1 MVKKV
6 FITDCEGPLT
16 LNDNAY
22 ELADEFIED
31 GGKLFKIISRFDDYL
46 VDDVKLENYHAGDT
60 LKLIVPFYK
69 LAGLTNEK
77 MIEFSRENIYLVNGS
92 DDTLK
97 FANEL
102 IDSFIISTSY
112 GQYIEALCNYIVFP
126 FQNTYHTQLD
136 VDGATNFNQFDKK
149 SSNVS
154 SDTNDSDNVSSK
166 SNNSQTIVGD
176 KSPKFIEELEKVEEF
191 RKVILEHGRECED
204 DFNVLY
210 DIFFNEFPKLE
221 INRYIESVKTV
232 GGKGKQIAVEDI
244 VERLNLEDGSII
256 YMGDSI
262 TDVEPLQYA
271 RDNGGLSVSFNGN
284 EYPLNVAEIAVVSDH
299 TIVSSILID
308 LHSRFDKDYVLDFI
322 RLYSQK
328 GPDAAF
334 ADFEVDY
341 SLVEEFE
348 KVFYNKNAPIIEIIT
363 DENREYLLKLSK
375 DMRNSIRGK
384 DIGGLG

>member
-77 MIEFSRENIYLVNGS
+77 MINFSRENIYLVDGS
-92 DDTLK
+92 DDTLR

-102 IDSFIISTSY
+102 IDSFIVSTSY
-112 GQYIEALCNYIVFP
+112 GQYIEALCNYIDFP

-136 VDGATNFNQFDKK
+136 IGWATNFNQSDKK
-149 SSNVS
+149 SNNVS
-154 SDTNDSDNVSSK
+154 STT
-166 SNNSQTIVGD
+166 NNSQTIVGD
-176 KSPKFIEELEKVEEF
+176 KSPKFIEELKKVEEF
-191 RKVILEHGRECED
+191 RKIILEHGDESED

-221 INRYIESVKTV
+221 INKYIESVKTV

-244 VERLNLEDGSII
+244 VEKLDLGQGSII

-284 EYPLNVAEIAVVSDH
+284 EYPLNVAEIAIISDH

-308 LHSRFDKDYVLDFI
+308 LHSRFDKEYVLDFI
-322 RLYSQK
+322 REYSQK
-328 GPDAAF
+328 GPNAAF
-334 ADFEVDY
+334 GDFEVDY
-341 SLVEEFE
+341 SLIEEFE
-348 KVFYNKNAPIIEIIT
+348 KVFYNKEAPIIEIIT
-363 DENREYLLKLSK
+363 DDNRDYLLKLSK
-375 DMRNSIRGK
+375 EMRNNIRGK

>member
-77 MIEFSRENIYLVNGS
+77 MIKFSRENIYLVDGS
-92 DDTLK
+92 DDTLR

-102 IDSFIISTSY
+102 IDSFIVSTSY
-112 GQYIEALCNYIVFP
+112 GQYIEALCNYIDFP

-136 VDGATNFNQFDKK
+136 VDGATNFNSFDKK
-149 SSNVS
+149 L
-154 SDTNDSDNVSSK
+154 DNVSSTT
-166 SNNSQTIVGD
+166 NNSQTIVGD
-176 KSPKFIEELEKVEEF
+176 KSPKFIEELKKVDEF
-191 RKVILEHGRECED
+191 RKIILEHGEENED

-221 INRYIESVKTV
+221 INKYIESVKTV

-244 VERLNLEDGSII
+244 VERFGLESGSII

-284 EYPLNVAEIAVVSDH
+284 EYPLNVAEIAVISDH

-308 LHSRFDKDYVLDFI
+308 LHSRFDKEYVLDFI
-322 RLYSQK
+322 REYSQK
-328 GPDAAF
+328 GPNAAF
-334 ADFEVDY
+334 EDFEVDY

-348 KVFYNKNAPIIEIIT
+348 KVFYNKEAPIIEIIT
-363 DENREYLLKLSK
+363 DDNRDYLLKLSK
-375 DMRNSIRGK
+375 EMRNSIRGK

>member
-46 VDDVKLENYHAGDT
+46 VEDVKLENYHAGDT

-77 MIEFSRENIYLVNGS
+77 MIKFSRENIYLVDGS
-92 DDTLK
+92 DDTLR

-102 IDSFIISTSY
+102 IDSFIVSTSY
-112 GQYIEALCNYIVFP
+112 GQYIEALCNYIDFP

-136 VDGATNFNQFDKK
+136 VDGATNFNSFDAK
-149 SSNVS
+149 
-154 SDTNDSDNVSSK
+154 SDNVSTAT
-166 SNNSQTIVGD
+166 NNSQTIVGT
-176 KSPKFIEELEKVEEF
+176 KSPKFIEELKKVDEF
-191 RKVILEHGRECED
+191 RKIILEHGEENED

-221 INRYIESVKTV
+221 INKYIESVKTV

-244 VERLNLEDGSII
+244 VERFGLESGSII

-284 EYPLNVAEIAVVSDH
+284 EYPLNVAEIAVISNH

-308 LHSRFDKDYVLDFI
+308 LHSRFDKEYVLDFI
-322 RLYSQK
+322 REYSQK
-328 GPDAAF
+328 GPNAAF
-334 ADFEVDY
+334 EDFEVDY
-341 SLVEEFE
+341 SLIEEFE
-348 KVFYNKNAPIIEIIT
+348 KVFYNKEAPIIEIIT
-363 DENREYLLKLSK
+363 DDNRDYLLKLSK
-375 DMRNSIRGK
+375 EMRNSIRGK

>member
-77 MIEFSRENIYLVNGS
+77 MIKFSRENIYLVDGS
-92 DDTLK
+92 DDTLR

-102 IDSFIISTSY
+102 IDSFIVSTSY
-112 GQYIEALCNYIVFP
+112 GQYIEALCNYIDFP

-136 VDGATNFNQFDKK
+136 VDGATNFNSFDANLN
-149 SSNVS
+149 NVS
-154 SDTNDSDNVSSK
+154 FD
-166 SNNSQTIVGD
+166 SNNSQTIVGT
-176 KSPKFIEELEKVEEF
+176 KSPKFIEELKKVEEF
-191 RKVILEHGRECED
+191 RKIILEHGEESED
-204 DFNVLY
+204 DFRVLY

-232 GGKGKQIAVEDI
+232 GGKGKQIAVDDI
-244 VERLNLEDGSII
+244 VERFGLEYGSII

-284 EYPLNVAEIAVVSDH
+284 EYPLNVAEIAVISDH

-308 LHSRFDKDYVLDFI
+308 LHSRFDKDYVLDFVI
-322 RLYSQK
+322 EYSQK

-334 ADFEVDY
+334 SDFEVDY

-348 KVFYNKNAPIIEIIT
+348 KVFYNKQAPVLEIIT
-363 DENREYLLKLSK
+363 DENRDYLLKLSK
-375 DMRNSIRGK
+375 EMRNSIRGK

>member
-1 MVKKV
+1 MLTKK
-6 FITDCEGPLT
+6 INTSPLT

-77 MIEFSRENIYLVNGS
+77 MIKFSRENIYLVDGS
-92 DDTLK
+92 DDTLR

-102 IDSFIISTSY
+102 IDSFIVSTSY
-112 GQYIEALCNYIVFP
+112 GQYIEALCNYIDFP

-136 VDGATNFNQFDKK
+136 VDGATNFNSFDAK
-149 SSNVS
+149 
-154 SDTNDSDNVSSK
+154 SDNVSTAT
-166 SNNSQTIVGD
+166 NNSQTIVGT
-176 KSPKFIEELEKVEEF
+176 KSPKFIEELKKVDEF
-191 RKVILEHGRECED
+191 RKIILEHGEENED

-221 INRYIESVKTV
+221 INKYIESVKTV

-244 VERLNLEDGSII
+244 VEKLGLESGSII

-284 EYPLNVAEIAVVSDH
+284 EYPLNVAEIAVISDH

-308 LHSRFDKDYVLDFI
+308 LHSRFDKEYVLDFI
-322 RLYSQK
+322 REYSQK
-328 GPDAAF
+328 GPNAAF
-334 ADFEVDY
+334 EDFEVDY

-348 KVFYNKNAPIIEIIT
+348 KVFYNKEAPIIEIIT
-363 DENREYLLKLSK
+363 DDNRDYLLKLSK
-375 DMRNSIRGK
+375 EMRNSIRGK

>member
-77 MIEFSRENIYLVNGS
+77 MIKFSRENIYLVDGS
-92 DDTLK
+92 ADTLR

-102 IDSFIISTSY
+102 IDSFIVSTSY
-112 GQYIEALCNYIVFP
+112 GQYIEALCNYIDFP

-149 SSNVS
+149 S
-154 SDTNDSDNVSSK
+154 DNVSSTT
-166 SNNSQTIVGD
+166 NNSQTIVGD
-176 KSPKFIEELEKVEEF
+176 KSPKFIEELKKVESF
-191 RKVILEHGRECED
+191 RKIILEHGEETED

-221 INRYIESVKTV
+221 INKYIESVKTV

-244 VERLNLEDGSII
+244 VEKLDLGQGSII

-284 EYPLNVAEIAVVSDH
+284 EYPLNVAEIAVISDH

-308 LHSRFDKDYVLDFI
+308 LHSRFDKEYVLDFI
-322 RLYSQK
+322 KEYSQK
-328 GPDAAF
+328 GPNAAF
-334 ADFEVDY
+334 EDFEVDY
-341 SLVEEFE
+341 SLIEEFE
-348 KVFYNKNAPIIEIIT
+348 KVFHNKNAPIIEIIT
-363 DENREYLLKLSK
+363 DENREHLLKLSK
-375 DMRNSIRGK
+375 EMRNSIRGK

>member
-22 ELADEFIED
+22 ELADAFIED

-102 IDSFIISTSY
+102 IDSFIVSTSY
-112 GQYIEALCNYIVFP
+112 GQYIEALCNYIYFP

-136 VDGATNFNQFDKK
+136 VCGATNFNEFSKK

-154 SDTNDSDNVSSK
+154 SDTN
-166 SNNSQTIVGD
+166 NSQTIVGT
-176 KSPKFIEELEKVEEF
+176 KSPKFIEELKKVEEF
-191 RKVILEHGRECED
+191 RKIILEHGDETED

-221 INRYIESVKTV
+221 INKYIESVKTV

-244 VERLNLEDGSII
+244 VERFGLEDGSII

-271 RDNGGLSVSFNGN
+271 RDHGGLSVSFNGN
-284 EYPLNVAEIAVVSDH
+284 EYPLNVAEIAVISDH

-308 LHSRFDKDYVLDFI
+308 LHARFDKDYVLDFI
-322 RLYSQK
+322 RTYAEK
-328 GPDAAF
+328 GPDEAF
-334 ADFEVDY
+334 RDFEVDY
-341 SLVEEFE
+341 SLIEEFE
-348 KVFYNKNAPIIEIIT
+348 KVFYNKEAPIIEIIT
-363 DENREYLLKLSK
+363 DENREYLLKISK
-375 DMRNSIRGK
+375 EMRNGIRVK

>member
-77 MIEFSRENIYLVNGS
+77 MIKFSRENIYLVDGS
-92 DDTLK
+92 DDTLR

-102 IDSFIISTSY
+102 IDSFIVSTSY
-112 GQYIEALCNYIVFP
+112 GQYIEALCNYIDFP

-136 VDGATNFNQFDKK
+136 VDGATNFNSFDVK
-149 SSNVS
+149 
-154 SDTNDSDNVSSK
+154 TP
-166 SNNSQTIVGD
+166 TVGA
-176 KSPKFIEELEKVEEF
+176 KSPIFIEELKKVEEF
-191 RKVILEHGRECED
+191 RKIILEHGEESED

-221 INRYIESVKTV
+221 INKYIESVKTV

-244 VERLNLEDGSII
+244 VERLGLEDGSII

-271 RDNGGLSVSFNGN
+271 RDHGGLSVSFNGN
-284 EYPLNVAEIAVVSDH
+284 EYPLNVAEIAVISDH

-308 LHSRFDKDYVLDFI
+308 LHARFDKDYVLEFI
-322 RLYSQK
+322 RTYCEK
-328 GPDAAF
+328 GPDDAF
-334 ADFEVDY
+334 SDFEVDY
-341 SLVEEFE
+341 SLIEEFE
-348 KVFYNKNAPIIEIIT
+348 RVFYNKRAPVIEIIT
-363 DENREYLLKLSK
+363 DENRDYLLEISK
-375 DMRNSIRGK
+375 EMRNSIRGK

>member
-46 VDDVKLENYHAGDT
+46 VEDVKLENYHAGDT

-77 MIEFSRENIYLVNGS
+77 MIKFSRENIYLVDGS
-92 DDTLK
+92 DDTLR

-102 IDSFIISTSY
+102 IDSFIVSTSY
-112 GQYIEALCNYIVFP
+112 GQYIEALCNYIDFP

-136 VDGATNFNQFDKK
+136 IGWATNFNSFDAK
-149 SSNVS
+149 
-154 SDTNDSDNVSSK
+154 SDNVSTAT
-166 SNNSQTIVGD
+166 NNSQTIVGT
-176 KSPKFIEELEKVEEF
+176 KSPKFIEELKKVDEF
-191 RKVILEHGRECED
+191 RKIILEHGEENED

-221 INRYIESVKTV
+221 INKYIESVKTV

-244 VERLNLEDGSII
+244 VERFGLESGSII

-284 EYPLNVAEIAVVSDH
+284 EYPLNVAEIAVISDH

-322 RLYSQK
+322 RTYSEK
-328 GPDAAF
+328 GPDDAF

-341 SLVEEFE
+341 SLIEEFE
-348 KVFYNKNAPIIEIIT
+348 KVFHNKNAPIIEIIT
-363 DENREYLLKLSK
+363 DENRDYLLRLSK
-375 DMRNSIRGK
+375 EMRNGIRGK

>member
-22 ELADEFIED
+22 ELADEFIEE

-46 VDDVKLENYHAGDT
+46 VDELKLENYHAGDT

-77 MIEFSRENIYLVNGS
+77 MIKFSRENIYLVDGS
-92 DDTLK
+92 DDTLR

-102 IDSFIISTSY
+102 IDSFIVSTSY
-112 GQYIEALCNYIVFP
+112 GQYIEALCNYIDFP

-149 SSNVS
+149 SENVL
-154 SDTNDSDNVSSK
+154 SK

-176 KSPKFIEELEKVEEF
+176 KSPIFIEELKKVDEF
-191 RKVILEHGRECED
+191 RKIILEHGEENED

-210 DIFFNEFPKLE
+210 EIFFNEFPKLE

-271 RDNGGLSVSFNGN
+271 RDHGGLSVSFNGN
-284 EYPLNVAEIAVVSDH
+284 EYPLNVAEIAVISDH

-308 LHSRFDKDYVLDFI
+308 LHSRFDRDYVLDFI
-322 RLYSQK
+322 REYSQK
-328 GPDAAF
+328 GPNAAF
-334 ADFEVDY
+334 EDFEVDY
-341 SLVEEFE
+341 ALVEKFE
-348 KVFYNKNAPIIEIIT
+348 RVFHNKEAPIIEIIT
-363 DENREYLLKLSK
+363 DGNRDYLLKLSK
-375 DMRNSIRGK
+375 EMRNGIRGK

>member
-77 MIEFSRENIYLVNGS
+77 MIKFSRENIYLVDGS
-92 DDTLK
+92 DDTLR

-102 IDSFIISTSY
+102 IDSFIVSTSY
-112 GQYIEALCNYIVFP
+112 GQYIEALCNYIDFP

-149 SSNVS
+149 S
-154 SDTNDSDNVSSK
+154 DNVSSS

-176 KSPKFIEELEKVEEF
+176 KSPKFIEELKKVEEF
-191 RKVILEHGRECED
+191 RKIILEHGEENED

-221 INRYIESVKTV
+221 INKYIESVKTV

-244 VERLNLEDGSII
+244 VEKLDLGQGSII

-284 EYPLNVAEIAVVSDH
+284 EYPMNVAEIAVISDH

-308 LHSRFDKDYVLDFI
+308 LHSRFDKEYVLDFI
-322 RLYSQK
+322 KEYSQK
-328 GPDAAF
+328 GPNAAF
-334 ADFEVDY
+334 EDFEVDY

-348 KVFYNKNAPIIEIIT
+348 KVFHNKKAPIIEIIT
-363 DENREYLLKLSK
+363 DENRDYLLKLSK
-375 DMRNSIRGK
+375 EMRNSIRGK

>member
-46 VDDVKLENYHAGDT
+46 VEDVKLENYHAGDT

-77 MIEFSRENIYLVNGS
+77 MIKFSRENIYLVDGS
-92 DDTLK
+92 DDTLR

-102 IDSFIISTSY
+102 IDSFIVSTSY
-112 GQYIEALCNYIVFP
+112 GQYIEALCNYIDFP

-136 VDGATNFNQFDKK
+136 VDGATNFNSFDAK
-149 SSNVS
+149 
-154 SDTNDSDNVSSK
+154 SDNVSTAT
-166 SNNSQTIVGD
+166 NNSQTIVGT
-176 KSPKFIEELEKVEEF
+176 KSPKFIEELKKVDEF
-191 RKVILEHGRECED
+191 RKIILEHGEENED

-221 INRYIESVKTV
+221 INKYIESVKTV

-244 VERLNLEDGSII
+244 VERFGLESGSII

-284 EYPLNVAEIAVVSDH
+284 EYPLNVAEIAVISD

-308 LHSRFDKDYVLDFI
+308 LHSRFDKEYVLDFI
-322 RLYSQK
+322 REYSQK
-328 GPDAAF
+328 GPNAAF
-334 ADFEVDY
+334 EDFEVDY

-348 KVFYNKNAPIIEIIT
+348 KVFYNKEAPIIEIIT
-363 DENREYLLKLSK
+363 DDNRDYLLKLSK
-375 DMRNSIRGK
+375 EMRNSIRGK

>member
-77 MIEFSRENIYLVNGS
+77 MIKFSRENIYLVDGS
-92 DDTLK
+92 DDTLR

-102 IDSFIISTSY
+102 IDSFIVSTSY
-112 GQYIEALCNYIVFP
+112 GQYIEALCNYIDFP

-149 SSNVS
+149 S
-154 SDTNDSDNVSSK
+154 DNVSSK
-166 SNNSQTIVGD
+166 ANNSQTIVGV
-176 KSPKFIEELEKVEEF
+176 KSPKFIEELKKVEEF
-191 RKVILEHGRECED
+191 RKIILEHGDESED

-221 INRYIESVKTV
+221 INKYIESVKTV

-244 VERLNLEDGSII
+244 VEKLDLSQGSII

-284 EYPLNVAEIAVVSDH
+284 EYPLNVAEIAVISNH

-308 LHSRFDKDYVLDFI
+308 LHSRFDKEYVLDFI
-322 RLYSQK
+322 REYSQK
-328 GPDAAF
+328 GPNAAF
-334 ADFEVDY
+334 EDFEVDY
-341 SLVEEFE
+341 SLIEEFE
-348 KVFYNKNAPIIEIIT
+348 KVFYNKEAPIIEIIT
-363 DENREYLLKLSK
+363 DDNRDYLLKLSK
-375 DMRNSIRGK
+375 EMRNSIRGK

>member
-46 VDDVKLENYHAGDT
+46 VEDVKLENYHAGDT

-77 MIEFSRENIYLVNGS
+77 MIKFSRENIYLVDGS
-92 DDTLK
+92 DDTLR

-102 IDSFIISTSY
+102 IDSFIVSTSY
-112 GQYIEALCNYIVFP
+112 GQYIEALCNYIDFP

-136 VDGATNFNQFDKK
+136 VDGATNFNSFDKK
-149 SSNVS
+149 L
-154 SDTNDSDNVSSK
+154 DNVSSTT
-166 SNNSQTIVGD
+166 NNSQTIVGD
-176 KSPKFIEELEKVEEF
+176 KSPKFIEELKKVDEF
-191 RKVILEHGRECED
+191 RKIILEHGEENED

-221 INRYIESVKTV
+221 INKYIESVKTV

-244 VERLNLEDGSII
+244 VERFGLESGSII

-284 EYPLNVAEIAVVSDH
+284 EYPLNVAEIAVISDH

-308 LHSRFDKDYVLDFI
+308 LHSRFDKEYVLDFI
-322 RLYSQK
+322 REYSQK
-328 GPDAAF
+328 GPNAAF
-334 ADFEVDY
+334 EDFEVDY

-348 KVFYNKNAPIIEIIT
+348 KVFYNKEAPIIEIIT
-363 DENREYLLKLSK
+363 DDNRDYLLKLSK
-375 DMRNSIRGK
+375 EMRNSIRGK

>member
-77 MIEFSRENIYLVNGS
+77 MIKFSRENIYLVDGS
-92 DDTLK
+92 DDTLR

-102 IDSFIISTSY
+102 IDSFIVSTSY
-112 GQYIEALCNYIVFP
+112 GQYIEALCNYIDFP

-136 VDGATNFNQFDKK
+136 VDGATNFNSFDAK
-149 SSNVS
+149 SDN
-154 SDTNDSDNVSSK
+154 SDNVSVN
-166 SNNSQTIVGD
+166 SNNSQTIVGT
-176 KSPKFIEELEKVEEF
+176 KSPKFIEELKKVEDF
-191 RKVILEHGRECED
+191 RKIILEHGEESED

-221 INRYIESVKTV
+221 INKYIESVKTV

-244 VERLNLEDGSII
+244 VEKLGLEEGSII

-262 TDVEPLQYA
+262 TDVDPLQYA

-322 RLYSQK
+322 KEYSQK
-328 GPDAAF
+328 GPNAAF
-334 ADFEVDY
+334 EDYEVDY
-341 SLVEEFE
+341 SLIEEFE
-348 KVFYNKNAPIIEIIT
+348 KVFYNKEAPIIEIIT
-363 DENREYLLKLSK
+363 DENREHLLKLSK
-375 DMRNSIRGK
+375 EMRNGIRGK

>member
-77 MIEFSRENIYLVNGS
+77 MIKFSRENIYLVDGS
-92 DDTLK
+92 DDTLR

-102 IDSFIISTSY
+102 IDSFIVSTSY
-112 GQYIEALCNYIVFP
+112 GQYIEALCNYIDFP

-136 VDGATNFNQFDKK
+136 IGWATNFNQSDKK
-149 SSNVS
+149 SNNVS
-154 SDTNDSDNVSSK
+154 STT
-166 SNNSQTIVGD
+166 NNSQTIVGD
-176 KSPKFIEELEKVEEF
+176 KSPKFIEELKKVDEF
-191 RKVILEHGRECED
+191 RKIILEHGEENED

-221 INRYIESVKTV
+221 INKYIESVKTV

-244 VERLNLEDGSII
+244 VEKLDLGQGSII

-284 EYPLNVAEIAVVSDH
+284 EYPLNVAEIAVVSNH

-308 LHSRFDKDYVLDFI
+308 LHSRFDKEYVLDFI
-322 RLYSQK
+322 REYSQK
-328 GPDAAF
+328 GPNAAF
-334 ADFEVDY
+334 EDFEVDY
-341 SLVEEFE
+341 SLIEEFE
-348 KVFYNKNAPIIEIIT
+348 KVFYNKEAPIIEIIT
-363 DENREYLLKLSK
+363 DDNRDYLLKLSK
-375 DMRNSIRGK
+375 EMRNGIRGK

>member
-46 VDDVKLENYHAGDT
+46 VEDVKLENYHAGDT

-77 MIEFSRENIYLVNGS
+77 MIKFSRENIYLVDGS
-92 DDTLK
+92 DDTLR

-102 IDSFIISTSY
+102 IDSFIVSTSY
-112 GQYIEALCNYIVFP
+112 GQYIEALCNYIDFP

-136 VDGATNFNQFDKK
+136 IGWATNFNSFDAK
-149 SSNVS
+149 
-154 SDTNDSDNVSSK
+154 SDNVSTAT
-166 SNNSQTIVGD
+166 NNSQTIVGD
-176 KSPKFIEELEKVEEF
+176 KSPKFIEELKKVEEF
-191 RKVILEHGRECED
+191 RKIILEHGDESED

-221 INRYIESVKTV
+221 INKYIESVKTV

-244 VERLNLEDGSII
+244 VERFGLESGSII

-284 EYPLNVAEIAVVSDH
+284 EYPLNVAEIAVISDH

-308 LHSRFDKDYVLDFI
+308 LHSRFDKEYVLDFI
-322 RLYSQK
+322 REYSQK
-328 GPDAAF
+328 GPNAAF
-334 ADFEVDY
+334 EDFEVDY
-341 SLVEEFE
+341 SLIEEFE
-348 KVFYNKNAPIIEIIT
+348 KVFYNKEAPIIEIIT
-363 DENREYLLKLSK
+363 DDNRDYLLKLSK
-375 DMRNSIRGK
+375 EMRNSIRGK

>member
-77 MIEFSRENIYLVNGS
+77 MIKFSRENIYLVDGS
-92 DDTLK
+92 DDTLR

-102 IDSFIISTSY
+102 IDSFIVSTSY
-112 GQYIEALCNYIVFP
+112 GQYIEALCNYIDFP

-149 SSNVS
+149 S
-154 SDTNDSDNVSSK
+154 DNVSSQA
-166 SNNSQTIVGD
+166 NNSQTIVGD
-176 KSPKFIEELEKVEEF
+176 KSPKFIEELKKVEEF
-191 RKVILEHGRECED
+191 RKIILEHGDENED

-221 INRYIESVKTV
+221 INKYIESVKTV

-244 VERLNLEDGSII
+244 VEKLDLGQGSII

-284 EYPLNVAEIAVVSDH
+284 EYPLNVAEIAVISDH

-322 RLYSQK
+322 RTYSEK
-328 GPDAAF
+328 GPDEAF
-334 ADFEVDY
+334 GDFEVDY
-341 SLVEEFE
+341 SLIEEFE
-348 KVFYNKNAPIIEIIT
+348 KVFHNKNAPIIEIIT
-363 DENREYLLKLSK
+363 DENRDYLLKLSK
-375 DMRNSIRGK
+375 EMRNSIRGK

>member
-77 MIEFSRENIYLVNGS
+77 MIKFSRENIYLVDGS
-92 DDTLK
+92 DDTLR

-102 IDSFIISTSY
+102 IDSFIVSTSY
-112 GQYIEALCNYIVFP
+112 GQYIEALCNYIDFP

-136 VDGATNFNQFDKK
+136 VCGATNFNQFDKK
-149 SSNVS
+149 S
-154 SDTNDSDNVSSK
+154 DNVSSQA
-166 SNNSQTIVGD
+166 NNSQTIVGD
-176 KSPKFIEELEKVEEF
+176 KSPKFIEELKKVEEF
-191 RKVILEHGRECED
+191 RKIILEHGDESEE

-244 VERLNLEDGSII
+244 VEKLDLGQGSII

-284 EYPLNVAEIAVVSDH
+284 EYPLNVAELAVISDH

-308 LHSRFDKDYVLDFI
+308 LHSRFDKEYVLDFI
-322 RLYSQK
+322 REYSQK
-328 GPDAAF
+328 GPNAAF
-334 ADFEVDY
+334 EDFEVDY
-341 SLVEEFE
+341 SLIEEFE
-348 KVFYNKNAPIIEIIT
+348 KVFYNKEAPIIEIIT
-363 DENREYLLKLSK
+363 DDNRDYLLKLSK
-375 DMRNSIRGK
+375 EMRNSIRGK

>member
-22 ELADEFIED
+22 ELAAEFIED
-31 GGKLFKIISRFDDYL
+31 GDKLFKIIIRFDDYL
-46 VDDVKLENYHAGDT
+46 VDEVHLENYHAGDT

-77 MIEFSRENIYLVNGS
+77 MIEFSRNNIYIVDGS
-92 DDTLK
+92 KDTLK
-97 FANEL
+97 LANEL
-102 IDSFIISTSY
+102 MDSYIVSTSY
-112 GQYIEALCNYIVFP
+112 GQYIEALCNYMNFP
-126 FQNTYHTQLD
+126 FENTYHTQLD
-136 VDGATNFNQFDKK
+136 IDGATNFNQSSKK
-149 SSNVS
+149 SS
-154 SDTNDSDNVSSK
+154 
-166 SNNSQTIVGD
+166 TIGV
-176 KSPKFIEELEKVEEF
+176 KSPLFIEELKKVEEF
-191 RKVILEHGRECED
+191 RKIILEHGDENED

-221 INRYIESVKTV
+221 INKYIQSVKTV

-244 VERLNLEDGSII
+244 VQKLSLEEGSII

-284 EYPLNVAEIAVVSDH
+284 EYPLNVAEIAVISDN

-308 LHSRFDKDYVLDFI
+308 LHSRFDKDYVIDFVKA
-322 RLYSQK
+322 YAEK
-328 GPDAAF
+328 GPDEAF
-334 ADFEVDY
+334 NDYEVDY

-348 KVFYNKNAPIIEIIT
+348 KIFYNKQTPIIDIIT
-363 DENREYLLKLSK
+363 DENRDYLLGLSK
-375 DMRNSIRGK
+375 KMRNGIRGK

>member
-46 VDDVKLENYHAGDT
+46 VEDVKLENYHAGDT

-77 MIEFSRENIYLVNGS
+77 MIKFSRENIYLVDGS
-92 DDTLK
+92 DDTLR

-102 IDSFIISTSY
+102 IDSFIVSTSY
-112 GQYIEALCNYIVFP
+112 GQYIEALCNYIDFP

-136 VDGATNFNQFDKK
+136 VDGATNFNSFDKK
-149 SSNVS
+149 L
-154 SDTNDSDNVSSK
+154 DNVSSTT
-166 SNNSQTIVGD
+166 NNSQTIVGD
-176 KSPKFIEELEKVEEF
+176 KSPKFIEELKKVDEF
-191 RKVILEHGRECED
+191 RKIILEHGEENED

-221 INRYIESVKTV
+221 INKYIESVKTV

-244 VERLNLEDGSII
+244 VERFGLESGSII

-284 EYPLNVAEIAVVSDH
+284 EYPLNVAEIAVISDH

-322 RLYSQK
+322 RTYSEK
-328 GPDAAF
+328 GPDDAF

-341 SLVEEFE
+341 SLIEEFE
-348 KVFYNKNAPIIEIIT
+348 KVFHNKNAPIIEIIT
-363 DENREYLLKLSK
+363 DENRDYLLRLSK
-375 DMRNSIRGK
+375 EMRNGIRGK

>member
-46 VDDVKLENYHAGDT
+46 VEDVKLENYHAGDT

-77 MIEFSRENIYLVNGS
+77 MIKFSRENIYLVDGS
-92 DDTLK
+92 DDTLR

-102 IDSFIISTSY
+102 IDSFIVSTSY
-112 GQYIEALCNYIVFP
+112 GQYIEALCNYIDFP

-136 VDGATNFNQFDKK
+136 VDGATNFNSFDKK
-149 SSNVS
+149 L
-154 SDTNDSDNVSSK
+154 DNVSSTT
-166 SNNSQTIVGD
+166 NNSQTIVGD
-176 KSPKFIEELEKVEEF
+176 KSPKFIEELKKVDEF
-191 RKVILEHGRECED
+191 RKIILEHGDENED

-210 DIFFNEFPKLE
+210 DIFFKEFPKLE
-221 INRYIESVKTV
+221 INKYIESVKTV

-244 VERLNLEDGSII
+244 VERFGLESGSII

-284 EYPLNVAEIAVVSDH
+284 EYPLNVAEIAVISDH

-322 RLYSQK
+322 RTYSEK
-328 GPDAAF
+328 GPDDAF

-341 SLVEEFE
+341 SLIEEFE
-348 KVFYNKNAPIIEIIT
+348 KVFHNKNAPIIEIIT
-363 DENREYLLKLSK
+363 DENRDYLLRLSK
-375 DMRNSIRGK
+375 EMRNGIRGK

>member
-22 ELADEFIED
+22 ELADEFIDD

-77 MIEFSRENIYLVNGS
+77 MIKFSRENIYLVDGS
-92 DDTLK
+92 DDTLR

-102 IDSFIISTSY
+102 IDSFIVSTSY
-112 GQYIEALCNYIVFP
+112 GQYIEALCNYIDFP

-136 VDGATNFNQFDKK
+136 IGWATNFNQFDKK
-149 SSNVS
+149 S
-154 SDTNDSDNVSSK
+154 DNVSST

-176 KSPKFIEELEKVEEF
+176 KSPKFIEELKKVEEF
-191 RKVILEHGRECED
+191 RKIILEHGDESED

-221 INRYIESVKTV
+221 INKYIESVKTV

-244 VERLNLEDGSII
+244 VEKLDLGQGSII

-284 EYPLNVAEIAVVSDH
+284 EYPLNVAEIAVISDH

-308 LHSRFDKDYVLDFI
+308 LHSRFDKEYVLDFI
-322 RLYSQK
+322 REYSQK
-328 GPDAAF
+328 GPNAAF
-334 ADFEVDY
+334 EDFEVDY
-341 SLVEEFE
+341 SLIEEFE
-348 KVFYNKNAPIIEIIT
+348 KVFYNKEAPIIEIIT
-363 DENREYLLKLSK
+363 DDNRDYLLKLSK
-375 DMRNSIRGK
+375 EMRNSIRGK

>member
-46 VDDVKLENYHAGDT
+46 VEDVKLENYHAGDT

-77 MIEFSRENIYLVNGS
+77 MIKFSRENIYLVDGS
-92 DDTLK
+92 DDTLR

-102 IDSFIISTSY
+102 IDSFIVSTSY
-112 GQYIEALCNYIVFP
+112 GQYIEALCNYIDFP

-136 VDGATNFNQFDKK
+136 IGWATNFNKINQ
-149 SSNVS
+149 N
-154 SDTNDSDNVSSK
+154 NENVSSK
-166 SNNSQTIVGD
+166 SNNSQTIVGT
-176 KSPKFIEELEKVEEF
+176 KSPKFIEELKKVEEF
-191 RKVILEHGRECED
+191 RKLILEHGEENED

-221 INRYIESVKTV
+221 INKYIESVKTV

-244 VERLNLEDGSII
+244 VERFGLEDGSII

-271 RDNGGLSVSFNGN
+271 RDHGGLSVSFNGN
-284 EYPLNVAEIAVVSDH
+284 EYPLNVAEIAVISNH

-308 LHSRFDKDYVLDFI
+308 LHARFEKDYVLDFI
-322 RLYSQK
+322 KTYSEK
-328 GPDAAF
+328 GPDDTF

-341 SLVEEFE
+341 SLIEEFE
-348 KVFYNKNAPIIEIIT
+348 KVFYNKKAPIIEII
-363 DENREYLLKLSK
+363 DDDNRDDLLKLSK
-375 DMRNSIRGK
+375 EMRNGIRGK

>member
-31 GGKLFKIISRFDDYL
+31 GGKLFKIISRFDDYF
-46 VDDVKLENYHAGDT
+46 VEDVKLENYHAGDT

-69 LAGLTNEK
+69 FAGLTNEK
-77 MIEFSRENIYLVNGS
+77 MIKFSRENIYLVDGS
-92 DDTLK
+92 DDTLR

-102 IDSFIISTSY
+102 IDSFIVSTSY
-112 GQYIEALCNYIVFP
+112 GQYIEALCNYIDFP

-136 VDGATNFNQFDKK
+136 VDGATNFNSFDAK
-149 SSNVS
+149 
-154 SDTNDSDNVSSK
+154 SDNVSTAT
-166 SNNSQTIVGD
+166 NNSQTIVGT
-176 KSPKFIEELEKVEEF
+176 KSPKFIEELKKVDVF
-191 RKVILEHGRECED
+191 RKIILEHGEENED

-221 INRYIESVKTV
+221 INKYIESVKTV

-244 VERLNLEDGSII
+244 VEKLDLGQGSII

-284 EYPLNVAEIAVVSDH
+284 EYPLNVAEIAVISNH

-308 LHSRFDKDYVLDFI
+308 LHSRFDKEYVLDFI
-322 RLYSQK
+322 REYSQK
-328 GPDAAF
+328 GPNAAF
-334 ADFEVDY
+334 EDFEVDY
-341 SLVEEFE
+341 SLIEEFE
-348 KVFYNKNAPIIEIIT
+348 KVFYNKEAPIIEIIT
-363 DENREYLLKLSK
+363 DDNRDYLLKLSK
-375 DMRNSIRGK
+375 EMRNSIRGK

>member
-46 VDDVKLENYHAGDT
+46 VEDVKLENYHAGDT

-77 MIEFSRENIYLVNGS
+77 MIKFSRENIYLVDGS
-92 DDTLK
+92 DDTLR

-102 IDSFIISTSY
+102 IDSFIVSTSY
-112 GQYIEALCNYIVFP
+112 GQYIEALCNYIDFP

-136 VDGATNFNQFDKK
+136 VDGATNFNSFDAK
-149 SSNVS
+149 
-154 SDTNDSDNVSSK
+154 SDNVSTAT
-166 SNNSQTIVGD
+166 NNSQTIVGT
-176 KSPKFIEELEKVEEF
+176 KSPKFIEELKKVDEF
-191 RKVILEHGRECED
+191 RKIILEHGEENED

-221 INRYIESVKTV
+221 INKYIENVKTV

-244 VERLNLEDGSII
+244 VERFGLESGSII

-284 EYPLNVAEIAVVSDH
+284 EYPLNVAEIAVISDH

-308 LHSRFDKDYVLDFI
+308 LHSRFDKEYVLDFI
-322 RLYSQK
+322 REYSQK
-328 GPDAAF
+328 GPNAAF
-334 ADFEVDY
+334 EDFEVDY

-348 KVFYNKNAPIIEIIT
+348 KVFYNKEAPIIEIIT
-363 DENREYLLKLSK
+363 DDNRDYLLKLSK
-375 DMRNSIRGK
+375 EMRNSIRGK

>member
-46 VDDVKLENYHAGDT
+46 VEDVKLENYHAGDT

-77 MIEFSRENIYLVNGS
+77 MIKFSRENIYLVDGS
-92 DDTLK
+92 DDTLR

-102 IDSFIISTSY
+102 IDSFIVSTSY
-112 GQYIEALCNYIVFP
+112 GQYIEALCNYIDFP

-136 VDGATNFNQFDKK
+136 VDGATNFNSFDAK
-149 SSNVS
+149 
-154 SDTNDSDNVSSK
+154 SDNVSTAT
-166 SNNSQTIVGD
+166 NNSQTIVGT
-176 KSPKFIEELEKVEEF
+176 KSPKFIEELKKVDEF
-191 RKVILEHGRECED
+191 RKIILEHGEENED

-210 DIFFNEFPKLE
+210 DIFFKEFPKLE
-221 INRYIESVKTV
+221 INKYIESVKTV

-244 VERLNLEDGSII
+244 VERFGLESGSII

-284 EYPLNVAEIAVVSDH
+284 EYPLNVAEIAVISDH

-308 LHSRFDKDYVLDFI
+308 LHSRFDKEYVLDFI
-322 RLYSQK
+322 REYSQK
-328 GPDAAF
+328 GPNAAF
-334 ADFEVDY
+334 EDFEVDY

-348 KVFYNKNAPIIEIIT
+348 KVFYNKEAPIIEIIT
-363 DENREYLLKLSK
+363 DDNRDYLLKLSK
-375 DMRNSIRGK
+375 EMRNSIRGK

>member
-77 MIEFSRENIYLVNGS
+77 MIKFSRENIYLVDGS
-92 DDTLK
+92 DDTLR

-102 IDSFIISTSY
+102 IDSFIVSTSY
-112 GQYIEALCNYIVFP
+112 GQYIEALCNYIDFP

-136 VDGATNFNQFDKK
+136 IGWATNFNSFDKK
-149 SSNVS
+149 L
-154 SDTNDSDNVSSK
+154 DNVSSTT
-166 SNNSQTIVGD
+166 NNSQTIVGD
-176 KSPKFIEELEKVEEF
+176 KSPKFIEELKKVDEF
-191 RKVILEHGRECED
+191 RKIILEHGDENED

-210 DIFFNEFPKLE
+210 DIFFKEFPKLE
-221 INRYIESVKTV
+221 INKYIESVKTV

-244 VERLNLEDGSII
+244 VERFGLESGSII

-284 EYPLNVAEIAVVSDH
+284 EYPLNVAEIAVISDH

-322 RLYSQK
+322 RTYSEK
-328 GPDAAF
+328 GPDDAF

-341 SLVEEFE
+341 SLIEEFE
-348 KVFYNKNAPIIEIIT
+348 KVFHNKNAPIIEIIT
-363 DENREYLLKLSK
+363 DENRDYLLRLSK
-375 DMRNSIRGK
+375 EMRNGIRGK

>member
-31 GGKLFKIISRFDDYL
+31 GGELFKIISRFDDYL

-77 MIEFSRENIYLVNGS
+77 MIKFSRENIYLVDGS
-92 DDTLK
+92 DDTLR

-102 IDSFIISTSY
+102 IDSFIVSTSY
-112 GQYIEALCNYIVFP
+112 GQYIEALCNYIDFP

-136 VDGATNFNQFDKK
+136 IGWATNFNQSDKK
-149 SSNVS
+149 SNNVS
-154 SDTNDSDNVSSK
+154 STT
-166 SNNSQTIVGD
+166 NNSQTIVGD
-176 KSPKFIEELEKVEEF
+176 KSPKFIEELKKVEEF
-191 RKVILEHGRECED
+191 RKIILEHCDESED

-221 INRYIESVKTV
+221 INKYIESVKTV

-244 VERLNLEDGSII
+244 VEKLDLGQGSII

-284 EYPLNVAEIAVVSDH
+284 EYPLNVAEIAVISDH

-308 LHSRFDKDYVLDFI
+308 LHSRFDKEYVLDFI
-322 RLYSQK
+322 REYSQK
-328 GPDAAF
+328 GPNAAF
-334 ADFEVDY
+334 EDFEVDY
-341 SLVEEFE
+341 SLIEEFE
-348 KVFYNKNAPIIEIIT
+348 KVFYNKEAPIIEIIT
-363 DENREYLLKLSK
+363 DDNRDYLLKLSK
-375 DMRNSIRGK
+375 EMRNNIRGK

>member
-77 MIEFSRENIYLVNGS
+77 MIKFSRENIYLVDGS
-92 DDTLK
+92 DDTLR

-102 IDSFIISTSY
+102 IDSFIVSTSY
-112 GQYIEALCNYIVFP
+112 GQYIEALCNYIDFP

-136 VDGATNFNQFDKK
+136 VDGATNFNSFDKK
-149 SSNVS
+149 L
-154 SDTNDSDNVSSK
+154 DNVSSTT
-166 SNNSQTIVGD
+166 NNSQTIVGD
-176 KSPKFIEELEKVEEF
+176 KSPKFIEELKKVDEF
-191 RKVILEHGRECED
+191 RKIILEHGDENED

-221 INRYIESVKTV
+221 INKYIESVKTV

-244 VERLNLEDGSII
+244 VERFGLESGSII

-284 EYPLNVAEIAVVSDH
+284 EYPLNVAEIAVISDH

-322 RLYSQK
+322 RTYSEK
-328 GPDAAF
+328 GPDDAF

-341 SLVEEFE
+341 SLIEEFE
-348 KVFYNKNAPIIEIIT
+348 KVFHNKNAPIIEIIT
-363 DENREYLLKLSK
+363 DENRDYLLRLSK
-375 DMRNSIRGK
+375 EMRNGIRGK

>member
-46 VDDVKLENYHAGDT
+46 VEDVKLENYHAGDT

-77 MIEFSRENIYLVNGS
+77 MIKFSRENIYLVDGS
-92 DDTLK
+92 DDTLR

-102 IDSFIISTSY
+102 IDSFIVSTSY
-112 GQYIEALCNYIVFP
+112 GQYIEALCNYIDFP

-136 VDGATNFNQFDKK
+136 VGWATNFNSFDKK
-149 SSNVS
+149 L
-154 SDTNDSDNVSSK
+154 DNVSSTT
-166 SNNSQTIVGD
+166 NNSQTIVGD
-176 KSPKFIEELEKVEEF
+176 KSPKFIEELKKVDEF
-191 RKVILEHGRECED
+191 RKIILEHGDENED

-210 DIFFNEFPKLE
+210 DIFFKEFPKLE
-221 INRYIESVKTV
+221 INKYIESVKTV

-244 VERLNLEDGSII
+244 VERFGLESGSII

-284 EYPLNVAEIAVVSDH
+284 EYPLNVAEIAVISDH

-322 RLYSQK
+322 RTYSEK
-328 GPDAAF
+328 GPDDAF

-341 SLVEEFE
+341 SLIEEFE
-348 KVFYNKNAPIIEIIT
+348 KVFHNKNAPIIEIIT
-363 DENREYLLKLSK
+363 DENRDYLLRLSK
-375 DMRNSIRGK
+375 EMRNGIRGK

>member
-46 VDDVKLENYHAGDT
+46 VEDVKLENYHAGDT

-77 MIEFSRENIYLVNGS
+77 MIKFSRENIYLVDGS
-92 DDTLK
+92 DDTLR

-102 IDSFIISTSY
+102 IDSFIVSTSY
-112 GQYIEALCNYIVFP
+112 GQYIEALCNYIDFP

-136 VDGATNFNQFDKK
+136 VDGATNFNSFDAK
-149 SSNVS
+149 
-154 SDTNDSDNVSSK
+154 SDNVSTAT
-166 SNNSQTIVGD
+166 NNSQTIVGT
-176 KSPKFIEELEKVEEF
+176 KSPKFIEELKKVDEF
-191 RKVILEHGRECED
+191 RKIILEHGEENED

-221 INRYIESVKTV
+221 INKYIESVKTV

-244 VERLNLEDGSII
+244 VERFGLESGSII

-262 TDVEPLQYA
+262 TDVEPLQYT

-284 EYPLNVAEIAVVSDH
+284 EYPLNVAEIAVISDH

-308 LHSRFDKDYVLDFI
+308 LHSRFDKEYVLDFI
-322 RLYSQK
+322 REYSQK
-328 GPDAAF
+328 GPNAAF
-334 ADFEVDY
+334 EDFEVDY

-348 KVFYNKNAPIIEIIT
+348 KVFYNKEAPIIEIIT
-363 DENREYLLKLSK
+363 DDNRDYLLKLSK
-375 DMRNSIRGK
+375 EMRNSIRGK

>member
-60 LKLIVPFYK
+60 LKLIVPFYQ

-77 MIEFSRENIYLVNGS
+77 LVKFSRENIYLVDGS
-92 DDTLK
+92 DDTLR

-102 IDSFIISTSY
+102 IDSFIVSTSY
-112 GQYIEALCNYIVFP
+112 GQYIEALCNYIDFP

-136 VDGATNFNQFDKK
+136 VDGSTNFNSFDAK
-149 SSNVS
+149 
-154 SDTNDSDNVSSK
+154 SDNVSTAT
-166 SNNSQTIVGD
+166 NNSQTIVGT
-176 KSPKFIEELEKVEEF
+176 KSPKFIEELKKVDEF
-191 RKVILEHGRECED
+191 RKIILEHGEENED

-221 INRYIESVKTV
+221 INKYIESVKTV

-244 VERLNLEDGSII
+244 VERFGLESGSII

-284 EYPLNVAEIAVVSDH
+284 EYPLNVAEIAVISDH

-308 LHSRFDKDYVLDFI
+308 LHSRFDKEYVLDFI
-322 RLYSQK
+322 REYSQK
-328 GPDAAF
+328 GPNAAF
-334 ADFEVDY
+334 EDFEVDY

-348 KVFYNKNAPIIEIIT
+348 KVFYNKEAPIIEIIT
-363 DENREYLLKLSK
+363 DDNRDYLLKLSK
-375 DMRNSIRGK
+375 EMRNSIRGK

>member
-22 ELADEFIED
+22 ELADVFIED

-60 LKLIVPFYK
+60 LKLIAPFYK

-102 IDSFIISTSY
+102 IDSFIVSTSY
-112 GQYIEALCNYIVFP
+112 GQYIEALCNYIDFP

-136 VDGATNFNQFDKK
+136 VDGATNFNEFSKK

-154 SDTNDSDNVSSK
+154 SD
-166 SNNSQTIVGD
+166 SNNSQTMVGS
-176 KSPKFIEELEKVEEF
+176 KSPKFIEELKKVEEF
-191 RKVILEHGRECED
+191 RKIILEHGGENED

-221 INRYIESVKTV
+221 INKYIESVKTV

-244 VERLNLEDGSII
+244 VDRFGLEEGSII

-271 RDNGGLSVSFNGN
+271 REHGGLSVSFNGN
-284 EYPLNVAEIAVVSDH
+284 EYPLNVAEIAVISDH

-308 LHSRFDKDYVLDFI
+308 LHARFDKDYVLDFI
-322 RLYSQK
+322 RAYSEK
-328 GPDAAF
+328 GPDEAF
-334 ADFEVDY
+334 TDFEVDY
-341 SLVEEFE
+341 SLIEEFE
-348 KVFYNKNAPIIEIIT
+348 KAFYNKKAPIIEIIT
-363 DENREYLLKLSK
+363 DENREYLLEASK
-375 DMRNSIRGK
+375 AMRNGIRGK